1 MQPLCSR
8 FYCQGMHQKGEKR
21 ARRKYN
27 INVNLVHN
35 IFVSFLS
42 DPSPIIG
49 YACHSLT
56 NSLTH
61 SCLVDLM
68 ADTKCMRMSQQLLK
82 AVKSFL
88 RLKKVV

>member
-1 MQPLCSR
+1 M
-8 FYCQGMHQKGEKR
+8 
-21 ARRKYN
+21 
-27 INVNLVHN
+27 VNA
-35 IFVSFLS
+35 FSFDIIKKLLS

-56 NSLTH
+56 DSLID

-68 ADTKCMRMSQQLLK
+68 AMNDTNCLMLSQQLLK
-82 AVKSFL
+82 ALK